1 MNENELIR
9 AISEL
14 ALSMKNYLVLL
25 DESSRSPY
33 TIGYWEKDSSFI
45 VYMTTER
52 GDLQLEKEFETE
64 LQALNYLHELV
75 KFEISLSE

>member
-1 MNENELIR
+1 MNENQLINT
-9 AISEL
+9 ILEL
-14 ALSMKNYLVLL
+14 ASSMKNYLVLL
-25 DESSRSPY
+25 DECSKSPY
-33 TIGYWEKDSSFI
+33 IIGYWKNNNEFI

-52 GDLQLEKEFETE
+52 GDLQLEKAFESK